1 MRRAELVMAI
11 VLAIFSGYLM
21 WKSAELDIGWI
32 PKRGPG
38 PGAFPFWLAV
48 GMLACSLWTIL
59 RWFRGVGPFADSEE
73 PYMDRHAL
81 NQFLLGAGSLG
92 VMIGLIHFI
101 GVYGSVPLLLIF
113 YMRVLGGH
121 TWSKTATL
129 AIVTPIV
136 TFLFFEIALK
146 ITLPK
151 GFTEPM
157 FYPIYDLVY

>member
-1 MRRAELVMAI
+1 MLV
-11 VLAIFSGYLM
+11 
-21 WKSAELDIGWI
+21 
-32 PKRGPG
+32 
-38 PGAFPFWLAV
+38 
-48 GMLACSLWTIL
+48 CSLWIIL
-59 RWFRGVGPFADSEE
+59 RWFRGIGAFADSEE

-101 GVYGSVPLLLIF
+101 GVYGSVPLFLIF

-121 TWSKTATL
+121 TWSRTATL
-129 AIVTPIV
+129 AILTPIV